1 MIDLSLMKSK
11 STENIR
17 NAVKLAKENP
27 KIAALICVAV
37 TGYLYKTTGSNFKS
51 PWLDGRKIDSGMN
64 IKQLL
69 KTDFKP
75 ELAENI
81 KWDVI
86 IIGSGFVV
94 TLGVVHCYMYYTST
108 TPRATRCVVL
118 KKYSNPLKR
127 CFGSDCG
134 KPLSSIWFESAHSRK
149 TL

>member
-1 MIDLSLMKSK
+1 MKSK
-11 STENIR
+11 STENIG

-37 TGYLYKTTGSNFKS
+37 AGYLYKTSASNFKS

-86 IIGSGFVV
+86 IIGSGFV
-94 TLGVVHCYMYYTST
+94 MYHTGT
-108 TPRATRCVVL
+108 TPGQHRV
-118 KKYSNPLKR
+118 PH
-127 CFGSDCG
+127 
-134 KPLSSIWFESAHSRK
+134 W
-149 TL
+149 

>member
-17 NAVKLAKENP
+17 NALKLARENP
-27 KIAALICVAV
+27 KVAGLICVAV
-37 TGYLYKTTGSNFKS
+37 AGYFYKTAGSNFKS
-51 PWLDGRKIDSGMN
+51 PWLDGRKIESGMN

-94 TLGVVHCYMYYTST
+94 TLRVLHCYMY
-108 TPRATRCVVL
+108 
-118 KKYSNPLKR
+118 
-127 CFGSDCG
+127 
-134 KPLSSIWFESAHSRK
+134 
-149 TL
+149 